1 MKLLD
6 TTIVIGILRGD
17 EEVKGLMK
25 KLGDEELAT
34 TVLTYFELFSR
45 IYHRRLVGEDRIAR
59 SLLKLM
65 NIFELDE
72 ASSDKAAE
80 IMGRLL
86 GAGRAVNV
94 IDVLISGIAMAHGV
108 EEIITKDA
116 DFKTIEEVYGY
127 PKVSLL

>member
-1 MKLLD
+1 
-6 TTIVIGILRGD
+6 
-17 EEVKGLMK
+17 MK
-25 KLGDEELAT
+25 KLSDEELAT

-45 IYHRRLVGEDRIAR
+45 IYHKGLRREGRTLR

-65 NIFELDE
+65 NVFELDE

-86 GAGRAVNV
+86 GVGRPVNV
-94 IDVLISGIAMAHGV
+94 IDVPISGIALAYGI

-116 DFKTIEEVYGY
+116 DFKVIEEVYGH